1 MPLISYDDNGNII
14 TRWVSPLGP
23 SYQADAAK
31 QVAASQTAES
41 AAEVDIAG
49 NVTGTADLSPAEDKQ
64 LSAGGGRGGQ
74 GGPTAE
80 ELATAQQAATVGG
93 GRGLQGG
100 PTAEQ
105 LQQDQ
110 EEKAAAA
117 KPATPAVTL
126 SAPRPNPLFAYANYT
141 YSLSMHIVPPTK
153 YNELMNG
160 VVDYI
165 PTYNGV
171 GTVLIASG
179 GRRAEGTFGRHPR
192 FNEDFFFEGFKMSTV
207 VGMNTRNKNTN
218 TIELS
223 FTIVEPYG
231 LTLFDRILGLAED
244 IGAKNWMEMPFLMQI
259 DFYGNTD
266 AGDLMSPIPDQT
278 KYIPFKL
285 IAVKTKVTG
294 RGTEYQCQAIPFNHH
309 AYSESNAST
318 PAFFEVTATTIKDF
332 FSATG
337 SAGAA
342 TASITVNA
350 ASKDRMEAELAD
362 AARSRNRAVT
372 EAAIRK
378 RYADINTN
386 LNATPYQVGSYAAAM
401 NSFQKELV
409 KNKNQNHPTTY
420 VFEFTDPT
428 MLDSKIVFPPKT
440 ANNRTPMTNI
450 VKEGVSAAR
459 AAAGLPVAG
468 VKTDT
473 EVFAINAGTSVVD
486 VINSVMRNSEYI
498 RSQLSDPSKTGNA
511 NAQDIANKEG
521 KPINWYK
528 IVPKVELMDFD
539 TKQDIYSKRITFY
552 IQPYKYYNSKFKDA
566 PVAQPDAYS
575 KEYNYLYTGKNDS
588 IINFDIDFDTMFY
601 TSITA
606 NREKV
611 QKTVVQQ
618 EVVSV
623 ADEPGGAGD
632 TRVTIQNKPTR
643 YISGHAD
650 VPNPASPDPTGVLVN
665 DFHKS
670 MLSSSRGDMINV
682 NLKIVGDPEFIKQDD
697 VYFNPSNNPLQGA
710 QILVDKHNSLV
721 YDAAEIFALLIFRTP
736 VDIDDN
742 TGLMN
747 FDPKSTTS
755 SFSGL
760 YKVITVDHE
769 FQSGQF
775 TQSLNLIRIWD
786 QVKYDRPFAPVA
798 NSKANR
804 DAAATD
810 TVEAKSA
817 ATAASTVSQ
826 DPAQQAQ
833 TAAAQ
838 AATSLEEALT
848 KVNTT
853 AIDYTRDDGSY
864 DRVTAQRALQTSL
877 ADVAVTD
884 DNGNFT
890 GESASPFQVGA

>member
-1 MPLISYDDNGNII
+1 MPLISYDENGNVI
-14 TRWVSPLGP
+14 S
-23 SYQADAAK
+23 SYQTEVSK
-31 QVAASQTAES
+31 QVAASQTAAS
-41 AAEVDIAG
+41 AAAVDIMG
-49 NVTGTADLSPAEDKQ
+49 NVTGISDLSAAEDKQ

-74 GGPTAE
+74 GGPTAAQ
-80 ELATAQQAATVGG
+80 LAAAQQAAAVGS
-93 GRGLQGG
+93 GRGGQGG

-105 LQQDQ
+105 LKQDQ
-110 EEKAAAA
+110 EEKSAAA
-117 KPATPAVTL
+117 KPSTPAVAL
-126 SAPRPNPLFAYANYT
+126 SAPRPNPLFEYANYT
-141 YSLSMHIVPPTK
+141 YSLSMHVVPPTK

-160 VVDYI
+160 VVEYI
-165 PTYNGV
+165 PIFNGV

-179 GRRAEGTFGRHPR
+179 GRRAEGTFGRNPR

-207 VGMNTRNKNTN
+207 VGMNSRSKNTN

-231 LTLFDRILGLAED
+231 LTLFDRILGVAGD

-266 AGDLMSPIPDQT
+266 EGDLMTPIPDQT
-278 KYIPFKL
+278 KYIPFRL
-285 IAVKTKVTG
+285 IAVKTKVTA
-294 RGTEYQCQAIPFNHH
+294 RGAEYQCQAIPYNHH

-318 PAFFEVTATTIKDF
+318 PAFFEVTATTVKDF

-337 SAGAA
+337 SAGNLNSSFA
-342 TASITVNA
+342 VNA
-350 ASKDRMEAELAD
+350 ASKERMEAELAD
-362 AARSRNRAVT
+362 AARSRNREVT

-386 LNATPYQVGSYAAAM
+386 LNSTPYQVGSYAAAM
-401 NSFQKELV
+401 NSYQKELV
-409 KNKNQNHPTTY
+409 KNKNQDQPTIY
-420 VFEFTDPT
+420 VFEFTDPA

-440 ANNRTPMTNI
+440 VNNRTPMTNI

-473 EVFAINAGTSVVD
+473 EVFSINAGTSVID

-498 RSQLSDPSKTGNA
+498 RSQLSDPGKTGNA
-511 NAQDIANKEG
+511 NAQEIANKEG

-528 IVPKVELMDFD
+528 IVPKVEIMDFD
-539 TKQDIYSKRITFY
+539 AKQDIYSKRITFY

-566 PVAQPDAYS
+566 PIAQPGAYS
-575 KEYNYLYTGKNDS
+575 KEYDYLYTGKNDS

-618 EVVSV
+618 EVPPT
-623 ADEPGGAGD
+623 ADEPGGAAD
-632 TRVTIQNKPTR
+632 TNVSIQTKQTK

-697 VYFNPSNNPLQGA
+697 VYFNPSNNPSQGT
-710 QILVDKHNSLV
+710 QTLVDKHNSIIF
-721 YDAAEIFALLIFRTP
+721 DAAEIFALLLFRTP
-736 VDIDDN
+736 VDIDDE

-769 FQSGQF
+769 FQGGQF
-775 TQSLNLIRIWD
+775 TQSLSLIRIWD
-786 QVKYDRPFAPVA
+786 QVAYDKPIAPTA

-804 DAAATD
+804 DAAAT
-810 TVEAKSA
+810 TTAEAKAAAESESGLTPDANQSA
-817 ATAASTVSQ
+817 AEVNRLKAQEADANPETLPPITNSATNTSQ
-826 DPAQQAQ
+826 
-833 TAAAQ
+833 
-838 AATSLEEALT
+838 
-848 KVNTT
+848 
-853 AIDYTRDDGSY
+853 DDGSY
-864 DRVTAQRALQTSL
+864 DRVTAQKALQNSL

-884 DNGNFT
+884 INEFPN
-890 GESASPFQVGA
+890 P

>member
-1 MPLISYDDNGNII
+1 MPIFDELGNVISSDVETQI
-14 TRWVSPLGP
+14 T
-23 SYQADAAK
+23 K
-31 QVAASQTAES
+31 QTA
-41 AAEVDIAG
+41 AAETADSVVEVDIMG
-49 NVTGTADLSPAEDKQ
+49 NVTGITNLSPTEEKQ
-64 LSAGGGRGGQ
+64 LNAGAGRGGQ
-74 GGPTAE
+74 GGPTTA
-80 ELATAQQAATVGG
+80 ELAAAQQAATVGG
-93 GRGLQGG
+93 GRGGQGG

-117 KPATPAVTL
+117 KPSPAAVAL
-126 SAPRPNPLFAYANYT
+126 SAPRPNPLFEYANYT

-160 VVDYI
+160 VVEYV

-192 FNEDFFFEGFKMSTV
+192 FKEDFFFEGFKMSTV
-207 VGMNTRNKNTN
+207 VGMNTRSKNAN

-231 LTLFDRILGLAED
+231 LTLFDRILGLASD

-266 AGDLMSPIPDQT
+266 EGNLMNPIPDQT
-278 KYIPFKL
+278 KYIPFRL

-294 RGTEYQCQAIPFNHH
+294 RGAEYQCQAIPYSHH

-318 PAFFEVTATTIKDF
+318 PAFFEVTATTVKDF

-337 SAGAA
+337 SAGEA
-342 TASITVNA
+342 TASLAVNA
-350 ASKDRMEAELAD
+350 ASKERMEAELAD

-401 NSFQKELV
+401 NSYQKELV
-409 KNKNQNHPTTY
+409 KNKNQDQPTIY
-420 VFEFTDPT
+420 VFEFTDPA

-440 ANNRTPMTNI
+440 VNNRTPMTNI

-473 EVFAINAGTSVVD
+473 EVFAINAGTSVID

-498 RSQLSDPSKTGNA
+498 RSQLSDPSKTANA
-511 NAQDIANKEG
+511 NAQEIANKEG

-528 IVPKVELMDFD
+528 IVPKLEIMDFD
-539 TKQDIYSKRITFY
+539 KKQDIYAKRITFY

-575 KEYNYLYTGKNDS
+575 KEYHYLYTGKNDS

-611 QKTVVQQ
+611 QKTVVQP
-618 EVVSV
+618 EVPPT
-623 ADEPGGAGD
+623 ADEPGGTGD
-632 TRVTIQNKPTR
+632 TTVTLQSKQTK

-650 VPNPASPDPTGVLVN
+650 VPNPASPDPIGVLVN

-697 VYFNPSNNPLQGA
+697 VYFNPSNNPSQGT
-710 QILVDKHNSLV
+710 QTLIDKHNSIIF
-721 YDAAEIFALLIFRTP
+721 DAAEIFALLTFRTP

-747 FDPKSTTS
+747 FDPESTTS

-775 TQSLNLIRIWD
+775 TQNLTLIRVWD
-786 QVKYDRPFAPVA
+786 QAEYDKPATATA
-798 NSKANR
+798 NSKSAR
-804 DAAATD
+804 AAEVTTPA
-810 TVEAKSA
+810 EAKAAVEDEFGLIPDDNQSA
-817 ATAASTVSQ
+817 AEVNRLKAREADANPETGPANTNSVSNASQ
-826 DPAQQAQ
+826 
-833 TAAAQ
+833 
-838 AATSLEEALT
+838 
-848 KVNTT
+848 
-853 AIDYTRDDGSY
+853 DDGSY
-864 DRVTAQRALQTSL
+864 DRVTAQKALQKNL
-877 ADVAVTD
+877 ANVVTTD
-884 DNGNFT
+884 ITEIPNLMDFNF
-890 GESASPFQVGA
+890 GIGA